1 MRDGTAL
8 LILACELEMGWV
20 LLVCGLLMELAIDL
34 LILACE
40 LVMDWGLL
48 ACGLLMDLLLSKCW

>member
-8 LILACELEMGWV
+8 LILACELVMAWV

-34 LILACE
+34 L
-40 LVMDWGLL
+40 LL
-48 ACGLLMDLLLSKCW
+48 ACDLLMDLLLYKYW

>member
-1 MRDGTAL
+1 MRDGTA
-8 LILACELEMGWV
+8 WV

-48 ACGLLMDLLLSKCW
+48 ACDLLMGLLHTGAGECGYILGGI

>member
-8 LILACELEMGWV
+8 LILACELVME
-20 LLVCGLLMELAIDL
+20 LLMDL
-34 LILACE
+34 LLLACE

-48 ACGLLMDLLLSKCW
+48 ACGLLMGLLLYKYW